1 MLRRRFCYAGGVFT
15 ECGLTVTTHGRI
27 AACLQGIAVGDAIGK
42 QTENLSHD
50 DVRRWYPDGVRGFEG
65 TLGSPI
71 PRYREN
77 RRYEWLVGE
86 TTDDTERTLAVAR
99 AIVTDGTVRHSTVG
113 RELLGCR
120 KSVHPGVKS
129 LWEFHEAADPTRV
142 TTRHDGCGA
151 AIRVAPVG
159 ILLRPERLD
168 EILVAAREASI
179 STHGGLWAITAAA
192 ATAAAVSAAVDGMT
206 APEILAL
213 AGRAATIAGGEHGGS
228 AGVTFAGQ
236 LRIIHQDL
244 LQQQPAPSEMAA
256 RYFPNNP
263 LTIVPL
269 ALALATALESAEA
282 AILVAANIGGDSDS
296 VASIAGGILGARAP
310 GTVNQRWLAAVEAI
324 NDHRLESVAA
334 TLTPLRR

>member
-1 MLRRRFCYAGGVFT
+1 MFAGL
-15 ECGLTVTTHGRI
+15 GLHATTHDRI

-71 PRYREN
+71 PRYRGN
-77 RRYEWLVGE
+77 RRHEWLVGE

-99 AIVTDGTVRHSTVG
+99 AIVTDGAVRHTTVG
-113 RELLGCR
+113 RELLACR

-142 TTRHDGCGA
+142 TTQHDGCGA

-159 ILLRPERLD
+159 ILLRSERLD
-168 EILVAAREASI
+168 EIVVAAREASI
-179 STHGGLWAITAAA
+179 STHGGLWAITAAV

-206 APEILAL
+206 GPEILGVAE
-213 AGRAATIAGGEHGGS
+213 RAATIAGGDHAGS

-236 LRIIHQDL
+236 LNIIYQY

-256 RYFPNNP
+256 RYFPSHP

-282 AILVAANIGGDSDS
+282 AVLVAVNIGGDSDS
-296 VASIAGGILGARAP
+296 VASIAGGVLGARAP
-310 GTVNQRWLAAVEAI
+310 ATVNQQWLAAVEAI

>member
-1 MLRRRFCYAGGVFT
+1 VFAGLGPS
-15 ECGLTVTTHGRI
+15 LTTHARI
-27 AACLQGIAVGDAIGK
+27 AACLQGIATGDAIGK

-50 DVRRWYPDGVRGFEG
+50 DVRRWYPDGVCGFEG
-65 TLGSPI
+65 MLGSPI
-71 PRYREN
+71 PRYRGN
-77 RRYEWLVGE
+77 RRHEWLVGE

-99 AIVTDGTVRHSTVG
+99 AIVSDGTVHHTTVG
-113 RELLGCR
+113 RELLTCR

-159 ILLRPERLD
+159 LILRSDRLD
-168 EILVAAREASI
+168 EIVVAAREASI
-179 STHGGLWAITAAA
+179 STHGGLLAITAAA

-206 APEILAL
+206 GPEIFGLAE
-213 AGRAATIAGGEHGGS
+213 RAATIVGREHSGS
-228 AGVTFAGQ
+228 VGVTFAGQ
-236 LRIIHQDL
+236 LRIIYQDL
-244 LQQQPAPSEMAA
+244 LQQQQPAPSELAA
-256 RYFPNNP
+256 RYFPSSP

-269 ALALATALESAEA
+269 ALALATALESAES
-282 AILVAANIGGDSDS
+282 AILVATNIGGDSDS

-310 GTVNQRWLAAVEAI
+310 GTINLQWLAAVEAV

>member
-1 MLRRRFCYAGGVFT
+1 VFAGL
-15 ECGLTVTTHGRI
+15 GLTVTTHDRI
-27 AACLQGIAVGDAIGK
+27 AACLQGIAIGDAIGK

-65 TLGSPI
+65 ALGSPI
-71 PRYREN
+71 PRYSGN
-77 RRYEWLVGE
+77 RRHEWLVGE

-99 AIVTDGTVRHSTVG
+99 AIVSDGTVRHTAVG
-113 RELLGCR
+113 RELLTCR

-129 LWEFHEAADPTRV
+129 LWEFHEAADPTHV
-142 TTRHDGCGA
+142 ATRHDGCGA

-159 ILLRPERLD
+159 ILIRPERLD
-168 EILVAAREASI
+168 EIVVAAREASI
-179 STHGGLWAITAAA
+179 STHGGLLAITAAA

-213 AGRAATIAGGEHGGS
+213 AERAATIVGGEHGGS
-228 AGVTFAGQ
+228 AGVAFARQ
-236 LRIIHQDL
+236 LRIIYQDL
-244 LQQQPAPSEMAA
+244 LKQQQPTPSELAA
-256 RYFPNNP
+256 RYFPSNP

-310 GTVNQRWLAAVEAI
+310 RTINKQWLAAVEAI

-334 TLTPLRR
+334 TLTTLRR